1 MDFSFNDE
9 QKLLVETIRALG
21 EKENFRQLAADIDAR
36 AEFPHHL
43 LKKYADMD
51 LLGMTLSPD
60 YGGGGAPA
68 VNAVIAIE
76 ELAKFSPMI
85 AAPVFESNVGAV
97 RVIDLFGTEE
107 QKRAIIPGVCRGEL
121 SVSVC
126 MTEPEA
132 GSDLTSL
139 KTNVVE
145 DGDDLILN
153 GQKVFISGGGEASH
167 YLVYTRFGD
176 TKGYKG
182 IGGIV
187 VEAGMPGFSFG
198 KQEEFMGLRGMPSC
212 ELIFE
217 DVRVPKKNVVLQ
229 AGEFSRL
236 MLTFDIER
244 CGNAAMCLG
253 VAGGALEE
261 AKAYALQRRAFG
273 RPICEFQAI
282 QFMIVDMAM
291 KLEAARLLVYRAA
304 SGAGQGLPSVYEA
317 SLAKCFA
324 NEMVVEVT
332 TAAMQVFGGYGYSRD
347 FPVERMMRDAKAWG
361 GGRGD
366 GADAAHHP
374 GQLPFRQA
382 LRPATGKVRKSRR
395 GR

>member
-9 QKLLVETIRALG
+9 QKLLIETIRAMG
-21 EKENFRQLAADIDAR
+21 EREDFKQLAADIDAR

-51 LLGMTLSPD
+51 LLGMTLSPE

-68 VNAVIAIE
+68 INAILAIE

-139 KTNVVE
+139 KTHVVE

-153 GQKVFISGGGEASH
+153 GQKIFISGGGEASH

-176 TKGYKG
+176 IMGYKG
-182 IGGIV
+182 IGGII
-187 VEAGMPGFSFG
+187 VERDMPGFSFG

-217 DVRVPKKNVVLQ
+217 DVRVPRKNVVLE
-229 AGEFSRL
+229 AGEFSKL

-261 AKAYALQRRAFG
+261 AKAYAMQRRAFG

-332 TAAMQVFGGYGYSRD
+332 NAAMQVFGGYGYSRD

-361 GGRGD
+361 VAGGTVQMLRITLASFLFGRRFD
-366 GADAAHHP
+366 QRP
-374 GQLPFRQA
+374 G
-382 LRPATGKVRKSRR
+382 K
-395 GR
+395 

>member
-1 MDFSFNDE
+1 MDFNLNEE
-9 QKLLVETIRALG
+9 QKLLVETIRSMG
-21 EKENFRQLAADIDAR
+21 ERENFKQLAMEIDAKG
-36 AEFPHHL
+36 EFPHFL
-43 LKKYADMD
+43 MKKFADMD
-51 LLGMTLSPD
+51 LLGMTLSPE

-68 VNAVIAIE
+68 INAILAIE

-107 QKRAIIPGVCRGEL
+107 QKQAIIPGVCKGEL

-139 KTNVVE
+139 KTFVVE

-153 GQKVFISGGGEASH
+153 GQKIFVTGGGEASH

-176 TKGYKG
+176 TPGYKG
-182 IGGIV
+182 IGGII
-187 VEAGMPGFSFG
+187 VETGMPGFSFG
-198 KQEEFMGLRGMPSC
+198 KQEAFMGLRGMPSC
-212 ELIFE
+212 DLVFE
-217 DVRVPKKNVVLQ
+217 DVRVPKKNVVLP
-229 AGEFSRL
+229 AGEFSKL

-261 AKAYALQRRAFG
+261 AKAYAMQRKAFG
-273 RPICEFQAI
+273 RPICEFQGV

-304 SGAGQGLPSVYEA
+304 CGAGQGLPSVYEA

-332 TAAMQVFGGYGYSRD
+332 NAAMQVFGGYGYSRD
-347 FPVERMMRDAKAWG
+347 FPVERMARDAKAWRVAG
-361 GGRGD
+361 GTVQMLRITLASFLFGRRFD
-366 GADAAHHP
+366 QRP
-374 GQLPFRQA
+374 G
-382 LRPATGKVRKSRR
+382 K
-395 GR
+395 